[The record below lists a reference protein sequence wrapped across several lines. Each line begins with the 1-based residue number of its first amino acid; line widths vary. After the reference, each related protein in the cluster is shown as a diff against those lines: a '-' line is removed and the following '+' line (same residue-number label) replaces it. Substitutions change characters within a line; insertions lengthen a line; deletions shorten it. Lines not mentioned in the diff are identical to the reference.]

1 MSEKTTNVYS
11 KIQAVK
17 SELLAMNLKKSGEN
31 KYAWFKYYELADILP
46 AIIDLCTKY
55 GLFTRISF
63 DNEHATLEISNV
75 DNSEES
81 VFYTSPMRELELK
94 GCNRI
99 QALGG
104 VETYQRRYLYLNAFD
119 LVENDTFDAVSWDEA
134 KAEKKE
140 TTTAT
145 ASMQPTA
152 RFNDKELEQLKA
164 NIEWLQSFKTSDEL
178 IKSISTKYKISKDM
192 KIKIAEV
199 RANV

>member
-55 GLFTRISF
+55 GLFTRITF
-63 DNEHATLEISNV
+63 DNENATLEIANV
-75 DNSEES
+75 ENWEES

-94 GCNRI
+94 GCNKI

-119 LVENDTFDAVSWDEA
+119 LVENDTFDAVAWDET
-134 KAEKKE
+134 KAEKKPA
-140 TTTAT
+140 TTNS
-145 ASMQPTA
+145 SMQPTA
-152 RFNDKELEQLKA
+152 RFNDKELEQLKE
-164 NIEWLQSFKTSDEL
+164 NVEWLQWFKTSDDL

-192 KIKIAEV
+192 KVKIADV